1 MSQKRPLIRST
12 LVLAFERGKEEEE
25 ECKAKESKKKINA
38 LRLSSIIFV
47 VALVYVVVYVVV
59 NSLIEDIIEK
69 NFAYSFL
76 CLTSLSKKKERQ
88 PFCARKKKGKTPTTF
103 FGIQQQQNELF
114 STIQK
119 QKRRRERKKMN
130 DAAAA
135 TFDAV
140 SDGVSDVKDTVG
152 KYVQFNANKTNFFIK
167 LRKNLDVRFPGHY
180 SSFVLCVYV
189 SVVVVLY

>member
-1 MSQKRPLIRST
+1 MFDFSQK
-12 LVLAFERGKEEEE
+12 KQ
-25 ECKAKESKKKINA
+25 
-38 LRLSSIIFV
+38 
-47 VALVYVVVYVVV
+47 
-59 NSLIEDIIEK
+59 
-69 NFAYSFL
+69 
-76 CLTSLSKKKERQ
+76 ERQ
-88 PFCARKKKGKTPTTF
+88 PFCLCSNKKKGKTPTTF

>member
-1 MSQKRPLIRST
+1 VFDFSQKKQ
-12 LVLAFERGKEEEE
+12 ERH
-25 ECKAKESKKKINA
+25 
-38 LRLSSIIFV
+38 
-47 VALVYVVVYVVV
+47 
-59 NSLIEDIIEK
+59 
-69 NFAYSFL
+69 
-76 CLTSLSKKKERQ
+76 
-88 PFCARKKKGKTPTTF
+88 PFCARIKKRGKHQQPF
-103 FGIQQQQNELF
+103 FGIQQQQNELLF

>member
-1 MSQKRPLIRST
+1 MFDFSQ
-12 LVLAFERGKEEEE
+12 
-25 ECKAKESKKKINA
+25 
-38 LRLSSIIFV
+38 
-47 VALVYVVVYVVV
+47 
-59 NSLIEDIIEK
+59 
-69 NFAYSFL
+69 
-76 CLTSLSKKKERQ
+76 KKKERQ
-88 PFCARKKKGKTPTTF
+88 PFCARIKKRGKHQQPF
-103 FGIQQQQNELF
+103 WIQQQNELF

>member
-1 MSQKRPLIRST
+1 MFDFSQKNKRGNPLS
-12 LVLAFERGKEEEE
+12 VLE
-25 ECKAKESKKKINA
+25 
-38 LRLSSIIFV
+38 
-47 VALVYVVVYVVV
+47 
-59 NSLIEDIIEK
+59 
-69 NFAYSFL
+69 
-76 CLTSLSKKKERQ
+76 
-88 PFCARKKKGKTPTTF
+88 KKKGKHQQPL
-103 FGIQQQQNELF
+103 GIQQQQNELF
-114 STIQK
+114 STSQIFK
-119 QKRRRERKKMN
+119 SKKEDKKERKMN

>member
-1 MSQKRPLIRST
+1 MFDFSQKKKKRGNRS
-12 LVLAFERGKEEEE
+12 VCARIKKRGKHQ
-25 ECKAKESKKKINA
+25 
-38 LRLSSIIFV
+38 
-47 VALVYVVVYVVV
+47 
-59 NSLIEDIIEK
+59 
-69 NFAYSFL
+69 
-76 CLTSLSKKKERQ
+76 Q
-88 PFCARKKKGKTPTTF
+88 PF

-167 LRKNLDVRFPGHY
+167 LRKNLDVRFPGNYY
-180 SSFVLCVYV
+180 SSFVLCIHMFLLLLFFIKTFCCVH
-189 SVVVVLY
+189 LLCAHD

>member
-25 ECKAKESKKKINA
+25 FKEKESKKKINA

-76 CLTSLSKKKERQ
+76 CLTSLKK
-88 PFCARKKKGKTPTTF
+88 T
-103 FGIQQQQNELF
+103 
-114 STIQK
+114 
-119 QKRRRERKKMN
+119 RE
-130 DAAAA
+130 A
-135 TFDAV
+135 T
-140 SDGVSDVKDTVG
+140 
-152 KYVQFNANKTNFFIK
+152 
-167 LRKNLDVRFPGHY
+167 
-180 SSFVLCVYV
+180 VL
-189 SVVVVLY
+189 SVLE

>member
-1 MSQKRPLIRST
+1 MFDFSQKNK
-12 LVLAFERGKEEEE
+12 RGKATFL
-25 ECKAKESKKKINA
+25 CSKKKRGK
-38 LRLSSIIFV
+38 LFR
-47 VALVYVVVYVVV
+47 
-59 NSLIEDIIEK
+59 K
-69 NFAYSFL
+69 H
-76 CLTSLSKKKERQ
+76 KQ
-88 PFCARKKKGKTPTTF
+88 PIKLQK
-103 FGIQQQQNELF
+103 NELF

-119 QKRRRERKKMN
+119 QKRRQERKKMN